1 MARLHTESLNPKNMK
16 IMRQTRRSFLQTA
29 AAASLPFILP
39 SSIWAAT
46 TKPND
51 KLSVGFI
58 GQGVRGHYLLTSF
71 LSRDEVQVVAVC
83 DVDTTRREHART
95 TVEEHYATNA
105 GKKYTCAAY
114 NDFRELIAR
123 KDIDVVCIATSDH
136 WHTIPTLAAL
146 AAGKDVFCEKPLT
159 HTIHES
165 IAILDAMKSGER
177 VLQTG
182 SMQRSMKEF
191 RIACELVLNGAIG
204 KIERV
209 ECNFGG
215 PPIPCDLPEERL
227 EPGLDW
233 NLWLGPAPMR
243 PYNSVV
249 SPRGIPKRLA
259 QWRKYRE
266 YGGGG
271 VTDWGAH
278 QLDIA
283 QWGLGMDGSG
293 PVAALPPDSS
303 AAQEGAKLV
312 YANGVTVE
320 HVKGFG
326 VDFFGTDGRVRVN
339 RGKFVF
345 EHQGKTIASFESG
358 EKSPTTSCEREVAIA
373 EKTFLKDAKIKL
385 YLSKDHL
392 SDFIASIKART
403 KPIASEQVGA
413 RSAICC
419 HLLNQAYLHRQ
430 KIEWDPA
437 QLAFAGTTCDPKWMT
452 KEYRKPWSV

>member
-1 MARLHTESLNPKNMK
+1 
-16 IMRQTRRSFLQTA
+16 MRYTRRSFLQTA
-29 AAASLPFILP
+29 AAASLPLILP
-39 SSIWAAT
+39 SRIWAAA

-51 KLSVGFI
+51 KISVGFI
-58 GQGVRGHYLLTSF
+58 GIGVRGHYLLRSF
-71 LSRDEVQVVAVC
+71 LAREELQVVAVC
-83 DVDTTRREHART
+83 DVDTTRRELART
-95 TVEEHYATNA
+95 EVEEHYATNA
-105 GKKYTCAAY
+105 GQKNPCASY

-123 KDIDVVCIATSDH
+123 KDIDAVCIATSDH

-209 ECNFGG
+209 ECSFGA

-249 SPRGIPKRLA
+249 SPRGMPKRLA
-259 QWRKYRE
+259 QWRKYSE

-293 PVAALPPDSS
+293 PIAAVLPTTPD
-303 AAQEGAKLV
+303 ATVGAKLV

-320 HVKGFG
+320 HKKGFG
-326 VDFFGTDGRVRVN
+326 VDFFGTEGRVRVN
-339 RGKFVF
+339 RGKFIF
-345 EHQGKTIASFESG
+345 EHQGKTIARFENG
-358 EKSPTTSCEREVAIA
+358 DKNPTTSCEREVAIA

-385 YLSKDHL
+385 YQSKDHL
-392 SDFIASIKART
+392 SDFISSIKSRK

-437 QLAFAGTTCDPKWMT
+437 KLAFANAACNPQWMT
-452 KEYRKPWSV
+452 YEYRKPWSV